1 MQFSYDQREILHGVS
16 LKIKRGMTV
25 ALVGQSGAG
34 KTTFVDLL
42 PRFYDVSQG
51 AILLDGHDI
60 REYKVTDLRAL
71 MGNVNQ
77 DPILFNDTFYNNI
90 AFGVEK
96 TTMEE
101 VERAAR
107 IANAHDF
114 IMETESGYNTRIGDR
129 GGRLSGGQRQ
139 RLSIA
144 RAILKNPPIMILDEA
159 TSSLDTASE
168 RLVQEALEH
177 LMQNRTSIVIAH
189 RLSTIK
195 RADLICVMEEGR
207 IIEVGKHEELLARG
221 GAYARLH
228 NMQNW

>member
-114 IMETESGYNTRIGDR
+114 IMETELGYNTRIGDR

>member
-1 MQFSYDQREILHGVS
+1 
-16 LKIKRGMTV
+16 
-25 ALVGQSGAG
+25 
-34 KTTFVDLL
+34 
-42 PRFYDVSQG
+42 
-51 AILLDGHDI
+51 
-60 REYKVTDLRAL
+60 